1 MASYVGNE
9 RRVLAYV
16 SAATIHSF
24 QLTGRPGASKA
35 KELLAPQGTQPNAPM
50 QYNKQPGA
58 EAPVRLAEKTVD
70 TDANLL

>member
-1 MASYVGNE
+1 
-9 RRVLAYV
+9 
-16 SAATIHSF
+16 
-24 QLTGRPGASKA
+24 
-35 KELLAPQGTQPNAPM
+35 M